1 MYESSA
7 HVDVGGDVY
16 DFLTLDDGRLA
27 VVLGDVTG
35 HGVEATADM
44 AMAKFVFRSL
54 AREHPEPGDFLASAN
69 DVVVD
74 EIAPGKFIT
83 MAYLAVDGVNGT
95 VSCASAGHPHPRL
108 LLPDGSVRGLEA
120 SGLVLGIDAG
130 QEYEAVHADLPPGAV
145 LVVYTDGVIEARRD
159 GELYGVERLDALL
172 AANRDLGAAPARGRR
187 HGELPELRGRRPRRR
202 RRGRRDP
209 PHRVTPLDLRRR
221 ERGIVRVGHRGA
233 AALAPE
239 NSLAA
244 IEAGG
249 RRRSRRSRARRAP
262 ARRRAARARARPR
275 ASRPA
280 RRHSTMPSRSS
291 SGSGSRCRST

>member
-1 MYESSA
+1 
-7 HVDVGGDVY
+7 
-16 DFLTLDDGRLA
+16 
-27 VVLGDVTG
+27 VTG

-120 SGLVLGIDAG
+120 SGLVLGIDAR
-130 QEYEAVHADLPPGAV
+130 QVYEAVHADLPHGAV

-172 AANRDLGAAPARGRR
+172 TANRELAPRELAVAVTESCRSFAGGDLGDDVAVVVIRR
-187 HGELPELRGRRPRRR
+187 
-202 RRGRRDP
+202 
-209 PHRVTPLDLRRR
+209 T
-221 ERGIVRVGHRGA
+221 A
-233 AALAPE
+233 
-239 NSLAA
+239 
-244 IEAGG
+244 
-249 RRRSRRSRARRAP
+249 
-262 ARRRAARARARPR
+262 
-275 ASRPA
+275 
-280 RRHSTMPSRSS
+280 
-291 SGSGSRCRST
+291 